1 MMSIRSVAD
10 FNGSSPGG
18 AVPDS
23 TPATV
28 TARGHA
34 SGPTRRT
41 RGGDFYLATTGDLKL
56 AAPGDFL
63 MATDKHRRSDPKP
76 DPG

>member
-1 MMSIRSVAD
+1 MMSIRSLAD
-10 FNGSSPGG
+10 FNGSSQGG

-34 SGPTRRT
+34 FGPTRPT
-41 RGGDFYLATTGDLKL
+41 RDGDFYLAAIGDLHL
-56 AAPGDFL
+56 ATPGDFL
-63 MATDKHRRSDPKP
+63 GSGTKSLN
-76 DPG
+76 